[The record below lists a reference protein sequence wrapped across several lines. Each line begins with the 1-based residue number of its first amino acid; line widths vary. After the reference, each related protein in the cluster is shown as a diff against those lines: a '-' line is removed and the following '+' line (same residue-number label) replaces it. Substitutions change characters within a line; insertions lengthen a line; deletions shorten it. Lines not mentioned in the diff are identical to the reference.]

1 MRPQCPAIATLTKV
15 CVWEEPMSKKR
26 WMAAVISE
34 AKTQPEAVTRALPFT
49 RQARQVAREALV
61 VKAPRTSIKRG

>member
-1 MRPQCPAIATLTKV
+1 MPTDICAHKI

-49 RQARQVAREALV
+49 RQARQMAREALV

>member
-1 MRPQCPAIATLTKV
+1 
-15 CVWEEPMSKKR
+15 MSKKR

-49 RQARQVAREALV
+49 RQARQMAREALV